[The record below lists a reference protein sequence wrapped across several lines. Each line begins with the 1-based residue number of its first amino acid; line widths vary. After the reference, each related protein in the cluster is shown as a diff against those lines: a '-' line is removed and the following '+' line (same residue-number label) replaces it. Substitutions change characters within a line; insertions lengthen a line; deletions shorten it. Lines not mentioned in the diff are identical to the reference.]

1 MRQLF
6 LSQNLGIPLS
16 ICPSKKWLD
25 SMRLYFCLKNIGIPS
40 SVSLT
45 LSICPSKK
53 WLEIIPTR
61 KSSGKMF
68 AHAGAPGLYAGPSE
82 GLKIQKGKY
91 LLGRQNLLP
100 LVWNRVKWSAKIWRV
115 RGRGDRSNGPD
126 MYDRRR
132 ESAFLSA
139 YLHSEQCWEK
149 KSLL

>member
-6 LSQNLGIPLS
+6 LSQNLGIP
-16 ICPSKKWLD
+16 
-25 SMRLYFCLKNIGIPS
+25 
-40 SVSLT
+40 

-100 LVWNRVKWSAKIWRV
+100 LVWNRVK
-115 RGRGDRSNGPD
+115 
-126 MYDRRR
+126 
-132 ESAFLSA
+132 
-139 YLHSEQCWEK
+139 
-149 KSLL
+149 